1 MARIIS
7 LKRDV
12 APPGDDATDLKGC
25 AGEPAQII
33 LFPGV
38 RYERWHEEQGATLSP
53 RRASPGDEATTRD
66 WLEI

>member
-1 MARIIS
+1 MARIIP

-38 RYERWHEEQGATLSP
+38 RYERWREEQEQAPTERRDRTDISAT
-53 RRASPGDEATTRD
+53 ARD